1 MTTVPESI
9 PCQSCGSDEL
19 EPIYE
24 SRNLPIHSCIMVD
37 SREEAVS
44 FPRGDLRLDFC
55 RSCGFV
61 QNSLF
66 EPERLRYSAAYE
78 ETQGYSPHFVRFLK
92 KLALDQVEKFSLRN
106 KTVLEIGCGKGEFLV
121 LLCEIGGNTGVG
133 FDPSYRPERTDS
145 PAAARIRF
153 VRDLYSP
160 KYADVKADY
169 VCCRHTLEHIGP
181 VRSFVGNIVNTMPEH
196 AILMFELP
204 DMERILAEGA
214 FWDIYYEHCSY
225 FTCGSLA
232 RLFRSF
238 GFSLT
243 DLYKEYEG
251 QYILIECQRNS
262 LAGQARL
269 PAEDDLAGTSRL
281 VDSFRAE
288 VPKVIKGLRA
298 DLDRR
303 LANGQRVAIWGS
315 GSKCVAY
322 LHALGISDEVTL
334 IVDVN
339 PHKHGKFLAGTGHK
353 IVGPDALREAPP
365 DVVIVMN
372 HVYVEEIRAQ
382 LAGMGLGPELVG
394 LR

>member
-1 MTTVPESI
+1 MTSVPEIIS
-9 PCQSCGSDEL
+9 CQSCGSERL

-24 SRNLPIHSCIMVD
+24 SHNLPIHSCLMVD
-37 SREEAVS
+37 SHAEAVA

-66 EPERLRYSAAYE
+66 QPERLRYCAAYE

-92 KLALDQVEKFSLRN
+92 KLAADQVEKFALRN
-106 KTVLEIGCGKGEFLV
+106 KTVLEIGCGKGEFLI
-121 LLCEIGGNTGVG
+121 LLCEIGGNAGIG
-133 FDPSYRPERTDS
+133 FDPSYRPERTHS
-145 PAAARIRF
+145 PAAANIRF
-153 VRDLYSP
+153 VRDLYAP

-181 VRSFVGNIVNTMPEH
+181 VHRFVANIVESMPKH
-196 AILMFELP
+196 AVLMFELP
-204 DMERILAEGA
+204 DMERILAERA

-238 GFSLT
+238 GFSIT
-243 DLYKEYEG
+243 GLYKEYDG
-251 QYILIECQRNS
+251 QYILIECRRDGEGS
-262 LAGQARL
+262 QAHL
-269 PAEDDLAGTSRL
+269 PAEDDLAQTTRL
-281 VDSFRAE
+281 VDSFRIE
-288 VPKVIKGLRA
+288 VPKVIAGLRA
-298 DLDRR
+298 DLDRYR
-303 LANGQRVAIWGS
+303 AMGQRVAIWGS

-322 LHALGISDEVTL
+322 LHALGVSDEVTL

-353 IVGPDALREAPP
+353 IVGPDALVEARP
-365 DVVIVMN
+365 DVVVVMN

-382 LAGMGLGPELVG
+382 LTGMGVTPELVG
-394 LR
+394 LK